1 MPREYSR
8 KLRVAAELQR
18 ILNDLLCSEVKDP
31 RLEGVRIS
39 AVELSGDMSVARVFF
54 STLMP
59 DADPEPAI
67 AALVKAGGFLRSR
80 AGRALRM
87 RRVPELRFLQDQGP
101 KQGLALTQLIEE
113 VAPAEHADD
122 DQQLEE

>member
-18 ILNDLLCSEVKDP
+18 VLNDLLCTEVKDP

-39 AVELSGDMSVARVFF
+39 AVELSGDISVARVFF

-87 RRVPELRFLQDQGP
+87 RRVQELRFLQDKGP

-113 VAPAEHADD
+113 VAPAEHAAD
-122 DQQLEE
+122 DQQPEE